1 MTFLYFIYS
10 LLQKYNNNSC
20 KSVRTVKYLVC
31 TFKYEKI
38 YNFLYLFNGM
48 KRKKLL
54 ELTMATALEDNYLK
68 LNSLIDKE
76 DPFDNLVNEISKK
89 IKKKN
94 K

>member
-1 MTFLYFIYS
+1 
-10 LLQKYNNNSC
+10 
-20 KSVRTVKYLVC
+20 
-31 TFKYEKI
+31 
-38 YNFLYLFNGM
+38 M

-54 ELTMATALEDNYLK
+54 ELTMDTALEDNYLE
-68 LNSLIDKE
+68 LNSLIDKD

>member
-1 MTFLYFIYS
+1 MRFDISEFHLFCIIKIII
-10 LLQKYNNNSC
+10 Q
-20 KSVRTVKYLVC
+20 SVRTVKYLVY

-38 YNFLYLFNGM
+38 YNFLNLCNGM
-48 KRKKLL
+48 RRKKLL
-54 ELTMATALEDNYLK
+54 ELTMTTALEDNYLE

-94 K
+94 